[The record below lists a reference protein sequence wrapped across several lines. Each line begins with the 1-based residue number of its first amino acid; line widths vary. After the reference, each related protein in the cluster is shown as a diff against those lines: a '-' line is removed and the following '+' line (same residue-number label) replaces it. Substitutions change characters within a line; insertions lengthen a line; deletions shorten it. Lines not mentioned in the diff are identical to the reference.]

1 MSINTLEQKT
11 DHQEDAAPVS
21 GIQPITASSFEAA
34 KFGSETRLD
43 AERKLEL
50 IEGKLALNR
59 VESERKA
66 GITSAPAVVEKANN
80 YYPIRDAEH
89 QSRIDEITRSVLSEP
104 AKEADKAPTSAPTP
118 QQLAEFEK
126 AAQALDSEFA
136 QRITPTDAPSAQI
149 IELKER
155 PANPTRTPSAKPAPT
170 PSTVS
175 RFFGRTAMAVAAAAT
190 LSSAVACADSNMGN
204 GKSTITASAVPDTT
218 SGGETSTYLETTTDT
233 ESSDSTQIPNDT
245 ASKADSKAAH
255 IAAQPSPSS
264 AAEHDPSSPKMNKEE
279 RNALRMEVI
288 KWQEHNQISPK
299 NSNIQN
305 SGLAELKELLII
317 TAKID
322 SGQWKVENPGQTLPD
337 IQKAMTDLQE
347 KFSIVKAKFPYV
359 EPDAKSSKPL
369 SKVVASWMGRAVK
382 AVAKAVGIGSNRPE
396 TTGAKASNSK
406 EEPAKATKD
415 PVVKFDERESK
426 KAGDK
431 IDEST
436 QLVPMRAEL
445 APRLVKLNADLDD
458 LNSGK
463 WPASKTTDLEFKVN
477 PKLVEYHAQVSDMI
491 RLAKTKEQL
500 VEATKLLS
508 KVEELTDG
516 ERARL
521 TEALTPPSDAQIKK
535 LAKDFLTTI
544 KSGTAV
550 VSEEERSTVES
561 ILNRSSVDPDQT
573 LIDARYMRAMISRIH

>member
-21 GIQPITASSFEAA
+21 GIQPITTSSFEAA

-66 GITSAPAVVEKANN
+66 GIASAPEVVEKANN
-80 YYPIRDAEH
+80 YYPIRAAEH

-104 AKEADKAPTSAPTP
+104 AKEANKPSSSA
-118 QQLAEFEK
+118 QIANFEE
-126 AAQALDSEFA
+126 AAKALDSEFI
-136 QRITPTDAPSAQI
+136 QKITPAEAQ
-149 IELKER
+149 
-155 PANPTRTPSAKPAPT
+155 PARAARLTSSTSAKKTPAPT

-233 ESSDSTQIPNDT
+233 ESSDSAQIPNDT

-255 IAAQPSPSS
+255 SAAQPSPSS

-288 KWQEHNQISPK
+288 KWQEHYKISP
-299 NSNIQN
+299 NNTEAQN
-305 SGLAELKELLII
+305 DSLAKLKELLIL
-317 TAKID
+317 TAKIE
-322 SGQWKVENPGQTLPD
+322 SGQWKVENPGKALPD
-337 IQKAMTDLQE
+337 IQLAMSNFKE
-347 KFSIVKAKFPYV
+347 KFKETKSQFPEV
-359 EPDAKSSKPL
+359 LPETKSSKPF

-382 AVAKAVGIGSNRPE
+382 AVAKAVGIGGNSPKPSAKTSNPK
-396 TTGAKASNSK
+396 G
-406 EEPAKATKD
+406 EPAKGTID
-415 PVVKFDERESK
+415 PVVKFDESESK
-426 KAGDK
+426 KAGAK

-458 LNSGK
+458 LNNGK

-521 TEALTPPSDAQIKK
+521 TEALTPPSDVQIKK

-550 VSEEERSTVES
+550 VSEEERSTIES